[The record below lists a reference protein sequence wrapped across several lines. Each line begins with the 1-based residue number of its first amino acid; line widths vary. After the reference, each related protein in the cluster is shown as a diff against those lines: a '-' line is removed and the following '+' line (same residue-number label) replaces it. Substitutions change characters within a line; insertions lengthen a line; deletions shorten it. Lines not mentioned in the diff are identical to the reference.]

1 MERLQYTAL
10 LMCLVNCAFS
20 FPPTVEFYFE
30 IGAKIMFDLYVA
42 HYRSAKL
49 GGVHITPKHHLA
61 LHLFARAPSVGNPRG
76 FANFYDEQLNAT
88 LKSISKVAYASI
100 FERRVLSYF
109 RLAHESELRR
119 RV

>member
-76 FANFYDEQLNAT
+76 FANFYDELLNAT
-88 LKSISKVAYASI
+88 FIDFQGGLR
-100 FERRVLSYF
+100 FGF
-109 RLAHESELRR
+109 RAPCA
-119 RV
+119 VVF